1 MSAPDGEA
9 KGQTQVV
16 KDDSKINTVP
26 GVCTTQ
32 RLMYFFFLSQNYL
45 TYHQMVVFSFNLQS
59 SGEEHGIW
67 KMTFFTPEPVTMV
80 LREATQAGYSAMT
93 TSNRVV
99 VRSPYNTAETY
110 SEDVSV
116 HSPSLYTSIVN
127 CTTNMSYTLGCW
139 SSYGGF
145 EGHCL
150 LQDLSWSKC
159 GEHGCCLSHR

>member
-1 MSAPDGEA
+1 
-9 KGQTQVV
+9 
-16 KDDSKINTVP
+16 
-26 GVCTTQ
+26 
-32 RLMYFFFLSQNYL
+32 
-45 TYHQMVVFSFNLQS
+45 MVVFSFNLQS

-67 KMTFFTPEPVTMV
+67 KMTFFTPAPVTMV

-159 GEHGCCLSHR
+159 GEHGCCLSHRWGSKLIDCKVSCHIISFALLPLSKWQSKSLNSFMQTYNSNQFIWM